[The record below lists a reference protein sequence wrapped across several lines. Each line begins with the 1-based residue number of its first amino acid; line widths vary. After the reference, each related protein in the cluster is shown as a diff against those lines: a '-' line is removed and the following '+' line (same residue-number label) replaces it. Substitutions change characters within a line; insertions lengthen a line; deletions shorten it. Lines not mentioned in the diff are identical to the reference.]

1 MKDALADNI
10 KRHQEIQPVPAPEL
24 QVEESESFRRA
35 HNDRYIRENP
45 GHSPAQGGGEFFLW
59 GSGPL
64 SSPRW
69 HRRWIQRK
77 SGAAAMQLHKHY
89 SRENQGLK

>member
-45 GHSPAQGGGEFFLW
+45 GHSPAQGGGIFLVGVRPSVLPPLAPAMDSAQPPQLR
-59 GSGPL
+59 GS
-64 SSPRW
+64 
-69 HRRWIQRK
+69 
-77 SGAAAMQLHKHY
+77 
-89 SRENQGLK
+89 